1 MILRLSLDLPEDQE
15 YIHTTRLL
23 SRTLLDDLHVI
34 VQDKEDIETIVTELC
49 TNVVR
54 HAQSTDGR
62 YHLVIEYHREK
73 AIITVEDKGIGF
85 TPGTTAA
92 PGTLRP
98 DGLAG
103 GTRIGGFGVPLVTA
117 LSDHIQFELILP
129 QGTKVQAEK
138 SLHYETPQ
146 AEERAET
153 MDQTGG
159 AKIEV
164 DDEEE

>member
-23 SRTLLDDLHVI
+23 SRTLLDDLRVI
-34 VQDKEDIETIVTELC
+34 AHDKEDIETIVTELC

-73 AIITVEDKGIGF
+73 AIITVEDKGVGF
-85 TPGTTAA
+85 TPNPAA
-92 PGTLRP
+92 VPGTLRP

-103 GTRIGGFGVPLVTA
+103 GERIGGFGVPLVTA
-117 LSDHIQFELILP
+117 LSDRIQFELVLP

-138 SLHYETPQ
+138 ALHYQTAQ
-146 AEERAET
+146 AEERAES
-153 MDQTGG
+153 MDQGEG

-164 DDEEE
+164 DDE

>member
-34 VQDKEDIETIVTELC
+34 TRDKEDIETIVTELC

-73 AIITVEDKGIGF
+73 AVITVEDKGIGF
-85 TPGTTAA
+85 TPDTDTGAAAGTS
-92 PGTLRP
+92 RP
-98 DGLAG
+98 DELAG
-103 GTRIGGFGVPLVTA
+103 GMRIGGFGVPLVTA
-117 LSDHIQFELILP
+117 LSDRIQFELVLP

-138 SLHYETPQ
+138 ALHYETPQ
-146 AEERAET
+146 AEDRAEK
-153 MDQTGG
+153 MDQGEG

-164 DDEEE
+164 DDD